1 MKAKRVEESKTI
13 MTQLVMPNDTNH
25 MGNLMGGNL
34 LSWMD
39 MASPICAG
47 KHTEKSVVTASVD
60 QVSFEKAILLG
71 EVVTIKAAVTRAFN
85 TSLEIFVEVFAASIT
100 GSNPRKCNQ
109 AYFTFVALDENGQPT
124 GVPPITPLS
133 EIEQKRYD
141 EAPNRKSFRLQ
152 NSGKI

>member
-39 MASPICAG
+39 MASAICAG
-47 KHTEKSVVTASVD
+47 KHAEKSVVTASVD
-60 QVSFEKAILLG
+60 QVSFQKAIHLG
-71 EVVTIKAAVTRAFN
+71 EVVTIKSAVTRAFN

-109 AYFTFVALDENGQPT
+109 AYFTFVALDENGNPT
-124 GVPPITPLS
+124 KVPPVTPLS

-141 EAPNRKSFRLQ
+141 EAPKRKSFRLQ
-152 NSGKI
+152 ISTNI

>member
-39 MASPICAG
+39 MASAICGG
-47 KHTEKSVVTASVD
+47 KHAEKSVVTASVD
-60 QVSFEKAILLG
+60 QVSFQKAILLG
-71 EVVTIKAAVTRAFN
+71 EVVTIKAVVTRAFN
-85 TSLEIFVEVFAASIT
+85 TSIEIFVEVFAASIT

-109 AYFTFVALDENGQPT
+109 AYFTFVALDEKGLPAK
-124 GVPPITPLS
+124 VPPVIPLS
-133 EIEQKRYD
+133 EIEQRRYD
-141 EAPNRKSFRLQ
+141 EAPNRKSQRLQ
-152 NSGKI
+152 ISSKI

>member
-39 MASPICAG
+39 MASAICAG
-47 KHTEKSVVTASVD
+47 KHAEKSVVTASVD
-60 QVSFEKAILLG
+60 QVSFQKAINLG
-71 EVVTIKAAVTRAFN
+71 EVVTIKAAVTRSFN

-109 AYFTFVALDENGQPT
+109 AYFTFVALDENGTPT
-124 GVPPITPLS
+124 QVPPVTPLS
-133 EIEQKRYD
+133 EIEQKRFD
-141 EAPNRKSFRLQ
+141 EAPQRKAHRLQ
-152 NSGKI
+152 ISSKI